1 MNTTISNNGM
11 PKLPQAP
18 SGQGASTQNAAGSGA
33 SEAGSASAGADDR
46 VQLTDSA
53 RALQEASRTNAGA
66 TVDTRKVDQI
76 RQALANGSYR
86 IDPSRIAD
94 RMMSLEKQINGKS

>member
-1 MNTTISNNGM
+1 MNTTISNNGL

-18 SGQGASTQNAAGSGA
+18 SGQGSATTQNTGA
-33 SEAGSASAGADDR
+33 SSNGATSATSGSDDR

-53 RALQEASRTNAGA
+53 RALQEASRTSQGA
-66 TVDTRKVDQI
+66 TVDTKKVEQV

-86 IDPSRIAD
+86 IDASRIAD
-94 RMMSLEKQINGKS
+94 RMIKLDSQLNGKS